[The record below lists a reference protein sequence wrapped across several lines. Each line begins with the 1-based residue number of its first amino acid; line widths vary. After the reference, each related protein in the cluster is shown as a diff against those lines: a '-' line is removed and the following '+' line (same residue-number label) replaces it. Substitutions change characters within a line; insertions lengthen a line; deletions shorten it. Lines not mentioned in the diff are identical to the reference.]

1 MLLVITID
9 NEKDDGN
16 CHGDDRDLN
25 DDHPQAAESGD
36 EEDEEEEADDS
47 E

>member
-1 MLLVITID
+1 MMAIVMEMISL
-9 NEKDDGN
+9 
-16 CHGDDRDLN
+16 DLN

>member
-1 MLLVITID
+1 MTI
-9 NEKDDGN
+9 NVKDDGN
-16 CHGDDRDLN
+16 CDGDDLDLN

>member
-1 MLLVITID
+1 MTI
-9 NEKDDGN
+9 NVKDDGN
-16 CHGDDRDLN
+16 CHGDDLARLN